1 MYKQWNRLLAFLM
14 TVAVVMT
21 SLTYPV
27 KADTT
32 DPWDSVASTDWM
44 AKIDGD
50 LKITQINIPGTHD
63 SGTKYVEAS
72 NYSQCQDK
80 TIAEQLAAGIR
91 FLDIRVEMDS
101 DGNLRLVHGSTAC
114 KDSAGNKLYLDTVLS
129 DCYAFLD
136 AHPTEAII
144 MSIKK
149 DNGDATDAKV
159 QAAVHKY
166 IDANAQ
172 YWSTQNGKSP
182 LKDVRG
188 KIVLARRYK
197 NDNNYSDS
205 KGGMHFVW
213 GDQGGSDV
221 VDTPYVRWAVTG
233 LTGLWVQDRYEYS
246 ASNKWTAVQTG
257 LDNPPG
263 ADNRANEYFLNFL
276 SSAGNKILGIPAST
290 PKKIAESVNAE
301 FTNYEMTQGKS
312 YGYIIMDF
320 VTEELARK
328 VIKTNICTSAANLE
342 LLDGTLTEVKQTC
355 EDAKAKKCYTED
367 SLKLLTDAV
376 ASADTLRTQLV
387 ADPTI
392 TAARVQEEVA
402 KLKAAAESTLELKTA
417 AQLEK
422 YLSGWY
428 PLSENANDRSAN
440 GNDGTAQG
448 VTFSRD
454 NGVTITGSGKLQS
467 YISLPTTMFDGQDN
481 LTISFWAKD
490 TGTDASR
497 NQAVFSF
504 GSGTSADPNTSNVYK
519 YLLIN
524 TSNKTSLKTV
534 MTKNSWKGE
543 SGFTT
548 ECNYPKNTWAQITCV
563 LNGTNLTLY
572 KDGELIGTKNTG
584 VKVSDFGTNRIAYI
598 GNSIWG
604 GSDNDYIGNV
614 KDLRIY
620 QASLEAEQVEEIY
633 QYMDNTLPAEYTKE
647 DIVSA
652 LESTLATKLT
662 ANADGSYSLGITK
675 DKMTLP
681 ATGYGNSGITWA
693 SSDKTVIDPATG
705 NITLPEAGA
714 KDETVDLTATIT
726 TATGKTST
734 ILFVCTVYAKEP
746 EKQKYTVSF
755 DAADGT
761 MVSAVEVEEGSTVE
775 KPADPVREGYTFEG
789 WYINGATEAFDF
801 TIAVTQNMTLTAKW
815 TKKAGSDTD
824 SGSTDN
830 GTGGGSGSTDNGT
843 GGGSGSTDN
852 GTGGGS
858 GSTDN
863 GTGGGSGSTDNVTDG
878 GSGSADNGTGGG
890 SGSTDNGTSGGT
902 TGASNGQTAGSA
914 DASTADDSQT
924 EIPKT
929 QVKLGKASIS
939 KVTAKSGKKL
949 QIKIRKASGAKGYE
963 ISYSLNKKFKSAK
976 KVTVKKTT
984 YTIRKL
990 KKGKIY
996 YIRIRPYTKSDGK
1009 MVYGTY
1015 SKTVKKKVTK

>member
-1 MYKQWNRLLAFLM
+1 
-14 TVAVVMT
+14 
-21 SLTYPV
+21 
-27 KADTT
+27 
-32 DPWDSVASTDWM
+32 
-44 AKIDGD
+44 
-50 LKITQINIPGTHD
+50 
-63 SGTKYVEAS
+63 
-72 NYSQCQDK
+72 
-80 TIAEQLAAGIR
+80 
-91 FLDIRVEMDS
+91 
-101 DGNLRLVHGSTAC
+101 
-114 KDSAGNKLYLDTVLS
+114 
-129 DCYAFLD
+129 
-136 AHPTEAII
+136 
-144 MSIKK
+144 
-149 DNGDATDAKV
+149 
-159 QAAVHKY
+159 
-166 IDANAQ
+166 
-172 YWSTQNGKSP
+172 
-182 LKDVRG
+182 
-188 KIVLARRYK
+188 
-197 NDNNYSDS
+197 
-205 KGGMHFVW
+205 
-213 GDQGGSDV
+213 
-221 VDTPYVRWAVTG
+221 
-233 LTGLWVQDRYEYS
+233 
-246 ASNKWTAVQTG
+246 
-257 LDNPPG
+257 
-263 ADNRANEYFLNFL
+263 
-276 SSAGNKILGIPAST
+276 
-290 PKKIAESVNAE
+290 
-301 FTNYEMTQGKS
+301 
-312 YGYIIMDF
+312 
-320 VTEELARK
+320 
-328 VIKTNICTSAANLE
+328 
-342 LLDGTLTEVKQTC
+342 
-355 EDAKAKKCYTED
+355 
-367 SLKLLTDAV
+367 
-376 ASADTLRTQLV
+376 
-387 ADPTI
+387 
-392 TAARVQEEVA
+392 
-402 KLKAAAESTLELKTA
+402 
-417 AQLEK
+417 
-422 YLSGWY
+422 
-428 PLSENANDRSAN
+428 
-440 GNDGTAQG
+440 
-448 VTFSRD
+448 
-454 NGVTITGSGKLQS
+454 
-467 YISLPTTMFDGQDN
+467 
-481 LTISFWAKD
+481 
-490 TGTDASR
+490 
-497 NQAVFSF
+497 
-504 GSGTSADPNTSNVYK
+504 
-519 YLLIN
+519 
-524 TSNKTSLKTV
+524 

-693 SSDKTVIDPATG
+693 SSDQTVIDPATG

-843 GGGSGSTDN
+843 GGGSGS
-852 GTGGGS
+852 
-858 GSTDN
+858 
-863 GTGGGSGSTDNVTDG
+863 
-878 GSGSADNGTGGG
+878 ADNGTGGG

-902 TGASNGQTAGSA
+902 TGNGTGASNGQTAGSA

-939 KVTAKSGKKL
+939 KVTAKSKKKL

-963 ISYSLNKKFKSAK
+963 ISYSMNKKFKSAK
-976 KVTVKKTT
+976 KVTTTKTT
-984 YTIRKL
+984 YTIKKL
-990 KKGKIY
+990 KKGKTY
-996 YIRIRPYTKSDGK
+996 YIRIRPYTKSGGK
-1009 MVYGTY
+1009 TVYGTY